1 VREVLVNLEK
11 QGGSLGD
18 MTVGYCN
25 EFFSMRH
32 SYVQVVIGTPIKK
45 RGGGGGGGR
54 GGNVKQSR
62 GITGRMGAI

>member
-1 VREVLVNLEK
+1 MREVLVNLEK

-45 RGGGGGGGR
+45 RGGGGGEGVGE
-54 GGNVKQSR
+54 G
-62 GITGRMGAI
+62 T